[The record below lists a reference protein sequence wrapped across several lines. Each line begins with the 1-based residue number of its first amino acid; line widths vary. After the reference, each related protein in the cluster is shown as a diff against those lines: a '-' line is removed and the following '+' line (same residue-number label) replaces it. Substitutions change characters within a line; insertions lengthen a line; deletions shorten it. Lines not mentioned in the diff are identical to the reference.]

1 MPSLALKGI
10 NRGCIRS
17 ILCQDNI
24 ELPDWTILTKSEKT
38 NRRRGRKRQ
47 ENRPVSVRPPYIQR
61 KVTTYDILSEEG
73 LCLIE
78 ENADKILCDIGME
91 FRGDSEI
98 LDYFRA
104 AGADVRGELVRFE
117 PGMCRKIIQDSAP
130 REYTQYARNPANNV
144 QIGGNN
150 TVLSPVYGPPFV
162 HDIDNGRRYA
172 TLKDFENLTKV
183 HQMIPHLHH
192 AGGIVCEPVDTPVNK
207 RHLDMMLT
215 HITYGDRGLFGALIG
230 AERAEDSVAM
240 VKILFGDDFVDQN
253 TVLYGVS
260 NTNAPL
266 VMDDAMSGSLKVY
279 AKNNQAVAC
288 TPWMITGAMSPCTE
302 AGTLAQLLAEALASC
317 ALTQL
322 IRPGAPCLMGSFAT
336 PMSMQS
342 GAPTFGMPEAA
353 KTVLVAGQLA
363 RRLGVPFHTV
373 GSLTSSK
380 LPDEQSQQEG
390 TMSLIM
396 SVLAG
401 ANFINHATGWLEGG
415 LCTGFEKTILDADL
429 CGKLIDFCQGID
441 LSENAQA
448 LDAIAE
454 VGPGNHFLSS
464 AHTLNNYESAF
475 YRSNTA
481 DANSFEQWQSE
492 GSFTAAMRANK
503 IWKNLLEQYEQ
514 PPIDPAKLEELQAY
528 VAKRKQSMP
537 DMAY

>member
-1 MPSLALKGI
+1 
-10 NRGCIRS
+10 
-17 ILCQDNI
+17 
-24 ELPDWTILTKSEKT
+24 LTKAEKT
-38 NRRRGRKRQ
+38 NRRRGRNRRL
-47 ENRPVSVRPPYIQR
+47 NRPVAERPPYIQR
-61 KVTTYDILSEEG
+61 KVATYDILSEEG
-73 LCLIE
+73 LSLIE
-78 ENADKILCDIGME
+78 ENADKILRDIGME
-91 FRGDSEI
+91 FRDDPEI
-98 LDYFRA
+98 LDYFRKV
-104 AGADVRGELVRFE
+104 GADVQGERVRFE
-117 PGMCRKIIQDSAP
+117 PGMCRKIIQASAP
-130 REYTQYARNPANNV
+130 REYTQHARNSANNV

-162 HDIDNGRRYA
+162 HDIENGRRYA
-172 TLKDFENLTKV
+172 TLKDFENLTKI

-207 RHLDMMLT
+207 RHLDMMLA

-317 ALTQL
+317 TLTQL
-322 IRPGAPCLMGSFAT
+322 IRPGTPCLMGSFAT
-336 PMSMQS
+336 AMSMQS

-353 KTVLVAGQLA
+353 KTVLAAGQLA

-390 TMSLIM
+390 TMSLMMAI
-396 SVLAG
+396 LAG

-441 LSENAQA
+441 LSDNAQA
-448 LDAIAE
+448 LEAIAE
-454 VGPGNHFLSS
+454 VGPGSHFLSS

-475 YRSNTA
+475 YRSTTA

-492 GSFTAAMRANK
+492 GSLSATMRANK

-514 PPIDPAKLEELQAY
+514 PPIDPSKLEELQAY
-528 VAKRKQSMP
+528 VARRKQSMP
-537 DMAY
+537 DSAY